1 MKPKSCQEYIVG
13 VMTMDVEGKDSERF
27 LNCSTKAVGTF
38 EHQLKASLG
47 VRVVAL
53 SFEGPHLTP
62 TAGAYAP
69 LDFLH
74 VGMTEKIERDVHFLL
89 IITEVDLSTTSFG
102 STLAL
107 SSQLTN
113 VGILS
118 TKRLNPTFWG
128 NLEDRALTVR
138 RLETLLLQTF
148 SRLLNLSYSKHPQ
161 NIMYDFT
168 DVEDLAGMV
177 NFTARQ
183 RQQMRDAL
191 PQEAHERMSRRSR
204 WRFVLVTLVR
214 DWKSILIAVIRAN
227 PFRLL
232 ARLPTMITAALSTI
246 IFLFFTPD
254 MWDVASTVEL
264 YQLILFS
271 IIAIAT
277 ATAALYRTF
286 AFGDVLS
293 RRRMLA
299 ESTVVTSAA
308 TIFSLLLTMA
318 LLFAIFMSFLF
329 VGTVTIFPRQLMET
343 WPTVDP
349 AVRTIDHI
357 KLSIF
362 VAALGVLA
370 GSLGGRADRNGLI
383 RGVLFVD
390 EEA

>member
-1 MKPKSCQEYIVG
+1 MKPESNQGYVVG
-13 VMTMDVEGKDSERF
+13 VMTMDVESKDSERF
-27 LNCSTKAVGTF
+27 LDCVTKAVSNF
-38 EHQLKASLG
+38 EPTLKDLLD
-47 VRVVAL
+47 VRVVTL

-62 TAGAYAP
+62 AAGGYAP
-69 LDFLH
+69 LDFLRI
-74 VGMTEKIERDVHFLL
+74 GITEKIERDVHFLL

-107 SSQLTN
+107 PSQLTN
-113 VGILS
+113 VGIIS

-128 NLEDRALTVR
+128 DPEDRALTVR
-138 RLETLLLQTF
+138 RLETLLLHTF

-161 NIMYDFT
+161 NIAYDFLE
-168 DVEDLAGMV
+168 VEDLAGMV
-177 NFTARQ
+177 HFTDRQ
-183 RQQMRDAL
+183 RQQMRKAL
-191 PQEAHERMSRRSR
+191 PREAHERTSWRSQ
-204 WRFVLVTLVR
+204 WRFVLATLVR
-214 DWKSILIAVIRAN
+214 DWESIAIAIIRAN

-271 IIAIAT
+271 IIAIAA
-277 ATAALYRTF
+277 ATAALYQAF
-286 AFGDVLS
+286 AFGDLLS

-308 TIFSLLLTMA
+308 TILSLLFTMS
-318 LLFAIFMSFLF
+318 LLFAIFMGFIYL
-329 VGTVTIFPRQLMET
+329 GTVTIFPRKLMET

-370 GSLGGRADRNGLI
+370 GSLGGRADSNGLI

>member
-1 MKPKSCQEYIVG
+1 MKPKPQEYVVG

-27 LNCSTKAVGTF
+27 LDCATKAVSTF
-38 EHQLKASLG
+38 EQALNDSLG
-47 VRVVAL
+47 VQVVTLA
-53 SFEGPHLTP
+53 FEGPHLMP

-74 VGMTEKIERDVHFLL
+74 IGMTEKIERGVNFLL
-89 IITEVDLSTTSFG
+89 IVTEVDLSTAAFS
-102 STLAL
+102 STVAL
-107 SSQLTN
+107 PSQLTN
-113 VGILS
+113 VGIIS
-118 TKRLNPTFWG
+118 TKRLNTTFWG
-128 NLEDRALTVR
+128 NPEDRSLTAC
-138 RLETLLLQTF
+138 RLETLLLHTF
-148 SRLLNLSYSKHPQ
+148 SRLLNLSYSEHPQ
-161 NIMYDFT
+161 NVMYDFAE
-168 DVEDLAGMV
+168 VEDLARMSCL
-177 NFTARQ
+177 TDRQ
-183 RQQMRDAL
+183 RQQMRKAL
-191 PQEAHERMSRRSR
+191 PREAHERTSRSR
-204 WRFVLVTLVR
+204 WRFVLATLIR
-214 DWKSILIAVIRAN
+214 DWESIAIAIIRAN

-271 IIAIAT
+271 VIAVAA
-277 ATAALYRTF
+277 ATAALYKAF
-286 AFGDVLS
+286 AFGGVFG
-293 RRRMLA
+293 RRHRVLA

-308 TIFSLLLTMA
+308 TILSLLLTMS
-318 LLFAIFMSFLF
+318 LLFAIFMGLIYA
-329 VGTVTIFPRQLMET
+329 GTVTIFPRKLMES

-349 AVRTIDHI
+349 AVRTIDHV

-370 GSLGGRADRNGLI
+370 GSLGGRADSGGLI